1 MSECDEYTPDLGSI
15 RDWYSGAVDEYWC
28 DTGMSAAQAMERQ
41 GRQVRRIDEIRER
54 LDKARPGLGEIDG
67 GEELLKRRGNPKGL
81 YTWTLYGTYADA
93 ILLVNA
99 RNDLAWLLDVLASR
113 DQRCEDLAVSLDETR
128 ASLDAA
134 IAAAAIQREIDKRP
148 CPTCGGDPL
157 RPAFDGRTD
166 CHAPWPEEDQTDD

>member
-1 MSECDEYTPDLGSI
+1 MEPL
-15 RDWYSGAVDEYWC
+15 
-28 DTGMSAAQAMERQ
+28 AAQAMERQ

-99 RNDLAWLLDVLASR
+99 RNDLAWLLDVLARR
-113 DQRCEDLAVSLDETR
+113 DQRCEDLAR
-128 ASLDAA
+128 ASV
-134 IAAAAIQREIDKRP
+134 P
-148 CPTCGGDPL
+148 GTFL
-157 RPAFDGRTD
+157 RIPG
-166 CHAPWPEEDQTDD
+166 EDE

>member
-1 MSECDEYTPDLGSI
+1 MEPL
-15 RDWYSGAVDEYWC
+15 V
-28 DTGMSAAQAMERQ
+28 AQAMERQ

-99 RNDLAWLLDVLASR
+99 RNDLAWLLGEVERLSAH
-113 DQRCEDLAVSLDETR
+113 E
-128 ASLDAA
+128 
-134 IAAAAIQREIDKRP
+134 
-148 CPTCGGDPL
+148 
-157 RPAFDGRTD
+157 
-166 CHAPWPEEDQTDD
+166 